1 MNIKNNQFLF
11 ELEGIINDRL
21 AEGSDKS
28 YTYKLMQD
36 GINQVAKKVIE
47 ESSEFAIASIQK
59 KNDTK
64 DIIWEAADLV
74 YHFLILLNASG
85 VTLNEV
91 SKELENRN
99 RG

>member
-1 MNIKNNQFLF
+1 MKTKNNQFLF
-11 ELEGIINDRL
+11 ELEAIINDRL
-21 AEGSDKS
+21 AEGCDKS

-64 DIIWEAADLV
+64 DIVWEAADLM

-91 SKELENRN
+91 SEELKNRN
-99 RG
+99 RD

>member
-1 MNIKNNQFLF
+1 MSKNNNQFLYK
-11 ELEGIINDRL
+11 LEDIINERL

-28 YTYKLMQD
+28 YTYQLMQD

-59 KNDTK
+59 SNDKND
-64 DIIWEAADLV
+64 IVWEAADLM

-91 SKELENRN
+91 SEELENRN
-99 RG
+99 EK

>member
-1 MNIKNNQFLF
+1 MSTNNNQFIF
-11 ELEGIINDRL
+11 ELEDIIKERL
-21 AEGSDKS
+21 TEGSDKS

-64 DIIWEAADLV
+64 DIVWEAADLM

-91 SKELENRN
+91 FKELENRN
-99 RG
+99 KG

>member
-28 YTYKLMQD
+28 YTSKLMQD
-36 GINQVAKKVIE
+36 GINHVAKKGRE
-47 ESSEFAIASIQK
+47 ERSEFAIASIQK

-64 DIIWEAADLV
+64 DIVWEAADLM

-99 RG
+99 KG